1 MLQMS
6 DMSMVRLPT
15 GLLPGNMSDV
25 IQQLSL
31 LSNILSMLIS
41 NGTAPQMDLGQLF
54 NMTRWLS
61 LYQQLLNEALLQRW
75 VPHFI

>member
-1 MLQMS
+1 MS

-15 GLLPGNMSDV
+15 SLLLGNMSDV

-61 LYQQLLNEALLQRW
+61 LYQQLLNEALLQRC
-75 VPHFI
+75 VPRFI